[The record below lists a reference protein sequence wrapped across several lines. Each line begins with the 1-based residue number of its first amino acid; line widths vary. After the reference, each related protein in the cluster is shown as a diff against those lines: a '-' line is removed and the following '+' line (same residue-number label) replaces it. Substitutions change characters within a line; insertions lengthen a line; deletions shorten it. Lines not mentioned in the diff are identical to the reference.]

1 MTIPVLFVG
10 GSGSDVV
17 VDFPDFTLLPDFY
30 PLLAADGRTMEVYAL
45 DFDPDRIPQH
55 IYRHLGAT

>member
-10 GSGSDVV
+10 GSGNGVV

-30 PLLAADGRTMEVYAL
+30 PLPTADGRTMEVYVL
-45 DFDPDRIPQH
+45 DFDSERTPQC
-55 IYRHLGAT
+55 IYRHRGES